1 MPLISSDSAHIQ
13 LGPTVLVHVTDHK
26 QNIHYSA
33 GDTPQDTGRG
43 YPRNTTR
50 QGCGVCVCLKSVCDV
65 YDVCLSDASRE
76 GEQMP
81 AGHVIPLTLGQS
93 RWQPSQWKQRD
104 AS

>member
-1 MPLISSDSAHIQ
+1 MSLTINKTYTTLQETHHRTLA
-13 LGPTVLVHVTDHK
+13 V
-26 QNIHYSA
+26 
-33 GDTPQDTGRG
+33 DTREIPQDRG
-43 YPRNTTR
+43 V
-50 QGCGVCVCLKSVCDV
+50 GCVCLKSVCDV